1 MIESGPDDLHG
12 MGTMF
17 IMSHMKYQGG
27 PLILAASGV
36 LLVIAVILVIG
47 FAIPRSLVGSI
58 YSIEQVEEGL
68 RIHPTEW
75 SGRVVLI
82 RGVLVTWQISNTS
95 QIRLLANEGWSPRER
110 IFQVNRQGR
119 YQLNV
124 AGTTPTLVVQGLTKA
139 VPVPSLPAFVYDLG
153 RDLSR
158 VPLIGRLVALPPVS
172 PVQAHVYRV
181 RLLQRG
187 LCPSVVI
194 GPCPTGVMIP

>member
-1 MIESGPDDLHG
+1 MPY
-12 MGTMF
+12 
-17 IMSHMKYQGG
+17 MKYRRG
-27 PLILAASGV
+27 PLILSASGV
-36 LLVIAVILVIG
+36 LLVIALILVIS
-47 FAIPRSLVGSI
+47 FTIPRSLVGPI
-58 YSIEQVEEGL
+58 YSVKQVEEGL
-68 RIHPTEW
+68 RSHPTAC

-82 RGVLVTWQISNTS
+82 RGVPVTWQISNTS
-95 QIRLLANEGWSPRER
+95 QIRLLANEGWNPRER
-110 IFQVNRQGR
+110 SYQVNRHGR
-119 YQLNV
+119 CQLNV

-139 VPVPSLPAFVYDLG
+139 VPVPSLPAFVYELG

-194 GPCPTGVMIP
+194 GPCPTGLIIP